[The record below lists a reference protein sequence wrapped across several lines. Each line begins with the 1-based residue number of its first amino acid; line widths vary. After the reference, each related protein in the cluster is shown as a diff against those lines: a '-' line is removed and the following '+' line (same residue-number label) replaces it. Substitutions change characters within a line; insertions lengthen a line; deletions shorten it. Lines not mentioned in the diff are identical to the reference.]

1 MEPLILTVPK
11 LKFPLGQTVIT
22 ANAQA
27 TLNPDDVRH
36 GLERHASGDW
46 GELCPEDALSNA
58 DALKH
63 GGRLMSVYGQGKT
76 RFWIITECDRS
87 VTTVLM
93 PIDY

>member
-1 MEPLILTVPK
+1 MELLTLST
-11 LKFPLGQTVIT
+11 LKFRLGQSVIT

-27 TLNPDDVRH
+27 TLNSDDVRH

-76 RFWIITECDRS
+76 RFWIITESDRT
-87 VTTVLM
+87 VTTVLLPM
-93 PIDY
+93 DY